1 MKLKIK
7 LLAILLTLGI
17 GVNAQYTN
25 VGANGWQRQ
34 IITGDTTWRAN
45 LGSAGFLYQ
54 KSLSWYRNN
63 FAPFY
68 AGGYVKLNPS
78 SPQVGNIDI
87 NGQLKIGTTTFND
100 GVSGF
105 FQMQSAMFRLRGLAN
120 IIADFEPSYNTFYGA
135 VIANNNLSGSFNY
148 FQSQDNTN
156 GNAASLYDDGLGIK
170 KDLGVGGT
178 PEGILKADSITAN
191 RTWQLPDTSGNVA
204 LTIDIPL
211 FGTTVD
217 SVGGLQS
224 YTGVIKNVY
233 EGDSM
238 TDVGTG
244 FATNYPVVLGNK
256 DELFRTT
263 TSYNVATSGDKVIE
277 YINNGQYASQVYQH
291 RPKNSKDITNLY
303 FMMGTND
310 IGVGLRTALM
320 VYNDIKTVWAQA
332 RGDKFNVI
340 AFTLPPRDDIYNV
353 KVDSLNEYIRSD
365 TSLYN
370 KLVDVGKA
378 FIGVNPASTEY
389 FYDGLHPNLKG
400 SSAIALT
407 VLNSINRT
415 GYVDNIDAKSRTA
428 GRLDLT
434 GAVNGAYIKGNGEAI
449 EIMPSNY
456 LDFINLLTGTA
467 SITFNTRTGETF
479 QNGNANIT
487 GEAKVATAPT
497 TGTSVVRLTDLG
509 TGWATYADNVYTT
522 GSPLTVNSGVTVT
535 LPNNA
540 ATIINSQIPFGVTSF
555 YNSGT
560 TKITPQLSGDSYLI
574 NVRFKARSS
583 SANGLGKVGIDIGS
597 GTVTS
602 EQTQSLRSGIAT
614 EQIVNILF
622 DVYSLGTFVAN
633 GGLIKFTSVTGNTE
647 IYDILYKVTRTHKAK

>member
-1 MKLKIK
+1 MKIK
-7 LLAILLTLGI
+7 LLIILMALGL
-17 GVNAQYTN
+17 GASAQYTN
-25 VGANGWQRQ
+25 VGANGVQRQ
-34 IITGDTTWRAN
+34 IVSGDSTFRWN
-45 LGSAGFLYQ
+45 LGSAGFLYG

-63 FAPFY
+63 FAPIIGSGNY
-68 AGGYVKLNPS
+68 IQNQNS
-78 SPQVGNIDI
+78 SAQTANAWI
-87 NGQLKIGTTTFND
+87 NGQLKIGTTTFDD
-100 GVSGF
+100 GIGGF
-105 FQMQSAMFRLRGLAN
+105 FQMQSEMFRLRGLTN
-120 IIADFEPSYNTFYGA
+120 IIADFEPSYNIFYGA
-135 VIANNNLSGSFNY
+135 VIANNNTSGIYNY
-148 FQSQDNTN
+148 FQSQDTSN
-156 GNAASLYDDGLGIK
+156 GNAGTLYDDGLGIK

-178 PEGILKADSITAN
+178 PEGILKADDITAN
-191 RTWQLPDTSGNVA
+191 RTWQLPDDDGDVA
-204 LTIDIPL
+204 LTNQIPL

-238 TDVGTG
+238 TDVATG
-244 FATNYPVVLGNK
+244 FATNYPVVLRNK

-310 IGVGLRTALM
+310 LGVGLRTALM
-320 VYNDIKTVWAQA
+320 VYNDLKTVWAQA
-332 RGDKFNVI
+332 KGDRFNVI

-353 KVDSLNEYIRSD
+353 KVDSLNTYIRSD

-378 FIGVNPASTEY
+378 FIGVNPASPEF

-407 VLNSINRT
+407 VLNSVNRT
-415 GYVDNIDAKSRTA
+415 GFVDNIDAKSRTS
-428 GRLDLT
+428 GRVDFT
-434 GAVNGAYIKGNGEAI
+434 GAFNGAYMDGVGDALR
-449 EIMPSNY
+449 IMSSNY
-456 LDFINLLTGTA
+456 IDFINLLTGTP

-479 QNGNANIT
+479 QNGTANISGKAT
-487 GEAKVATAPT
+487 VALPP
-497 TGTSVVRLTDLG
+497 VNPNDVLRLTDLG

-540 ATIINSQIPFGVTSF
+540 ATVINSQIPLGVTSF

-560 TKITPQLSGDSYLI
+560 TKITPELSGDSYLI

-583 SANGLGKVGIDIGS
+583 NASGLAKVGIDIGS
-597 GTVTS
+597 GTVTA
-602 EQTQSLRSGIAT
+602 EETQSLRNGIAT
-614 EQIVNILF
+614 EQIVNLVF
-622 DVYSLGTFVAN
+622 DVYSGATFVAN
-633 GGLIKFTSVTGNTE
+633 GGLVKFTSVIGNTE
-647 IYDILYKVTRTHKAK
+647 IYDILYKITRVHKAK